1 MQAAG
6 VAKVAMEEAS
16 MAKQR
21 WARRTRAIMAD
32 IDAEHDSSTGMAVRN
47 VARHRKATVAAGDA
61 LWQKQS
67 KRATNDTSARHGL
80 RSRCSFFF
88 MAGDS
93 INH

>member
-1 MQAAG
+1 MVWFFFHMLLAVGEQDMQAAG

-47 VARHRKATVAAGDA
+47 VARHRKATVVAGDA
-61 LWQKQS
+61 WWQKQS
-67 KRATNDTSARHGL
+67 KCATNDNLS
-80 RSRCSFFF
+80 
-88 MAGDS
+88 
-93 INH
+93 